1 MHSSI
6 PLECTSKNHTAGQ
19 RGWIDRKMNEKEE
32 EEKAGWFFLIVHRKY
47 NNKSV

>member
-32 EEKAGWFFLIVHRKY
+32 EKAGWFFLIVHRKY